1 MSWIVWIV
9 VVLVLLPLWQ
19 IAISIVPIGEYFKH
33 RNAAIEDRETEE
45 RWDAIH
51 EEASRHEG

>member
-1 MSWIVWIV
+1 VWIV